1 MPPPEPEEGETRLF
15 ELRMA
20 VVAAAFVSAGAALAA
35 SEHAGHA
42 QHMETYSTGEPA
54 DAKKPARIVQ
64 VSMTEA
70 NGKMLFAPA
79 KIEVRKDEQIK
90 FVLRNGGQLDHEF
103 VLGTT
108 EENLKH
114 AASMAKNP
122 DMEHDDPNARKL
134 DPNKTGDLVWK
145 FSKAGEFEFAC
156 LIPGHR
162 EAGMVGTIVVK

>member
-1 MPPPEPEEGETRLF
+1 MKRLF

-64 VSMTEA
+64 VYMTDA

-108 EENLKH
+108 EENLRH
-114 AASMAKNP
+114 GASMAKNP
-122 DMEHDDPNARKL
+122 DMEHDDPNARRL
-134 DPNKTGDLVWK
+134 APSKTGDLVWR
-145 FSKAGEFEFAC
+145 FSKAGEFEYAC

-162 EAGMVGTIVVK
+162 EAGMVGTVVVK